1 LAATIRVVRVIERAT
16 KASERGTAWVSLI
29 GSCALLLAIV
39 APGSIVTAAVLERTF
54 SWQAV
59 SVAVAAGGVCYFA
72 AALSLVA
79 TFVGN
84 RYGYPV
90 QGLLLGMALRMGL
103 PLVALIGFGNR
114 GTLGATL
121 VVVYLLALIADTI
134 LALRM
139 MPPGSRAKRNGETD
153 LTNSKPRPS
162 VAS

>member
-1 LAATIRVVRVIERAT
+1 M
-16 KASERGTAWVSLI
+16 SLI
-29 GSCALLLAIV
+29 GSCALLLAVV
-39 APGSIVTAAVLERTF
+39 APSAMTTAAVLERSL
-54 SWQAV
+54 SWQAA
-59 SVAVAAGGVCYFA
+59 SVAVVAGGICYFA

-84 RYGYPV
+84 RFGYPV

-103 PLVALIGFGNR
+103 PLVALIGFGSR

-139 MPPGSRAKRNGETD
+139 MPPGSRAKQSDQTD

>member
-1 LAATIRVVRVIERAT
+1 MT
-16 KASERGTAWVSLI
+16 
-29 GSCALLLAIV
+29 
-39 APGSIVTAAVLERTF
+39 TAAVLERSL
-54 SWQAV
+54 SWQAA
-59 SVAVAAGGVCYFA
+59 SVAVVAGGICYFA

-84 RYGYPV
+84 RFGYPV

-103 PLVALIGFGNR
+103 PLVALIGFGSR

-139 MPPGSRAKRNGETD
+139 MPPGSRAKQSDQTD